1 MSLISLHRGAALLH
15 LGEAIASAVLVDQ
28 YKDKPEWDNGDKQ
41 WPLKVFD
48 DTYRY
53 QVGYMIPVFS
63 GLSSINHLLCGFNV
77 MGYNDYVMTNKANP
91 LRWVEYSLSAS
102 VMLWIIATISG
113 VQDINLLISIVLMN
127 VCMQFI
133 GAVIEYETSKRTKY
147 SLTLIAWVLFVG
159 LWTPIISQFVYALD
173 NIESETFN
181 EIKPILYSIIS
192 TLTILFSSF
201 GILQLAYVGEW
212 IGFENYE
219 KGFIILSFVAKSLLT
234 WLTVGG
240 IIAR

>member
-1 MSLISLHRGAALLH
+1 MSLVNLHKGAAILH

-77 MGYNDYVMTNKANP
+77 MGYNDYVMRNKANP
-91 LRWVEYSLSAS
+91 LRWMEYALSAS

-127 VCMQFI
+127 MCMQFL
-133 GAVIEYETSKRTKY
+133 GAVVEYETSKRVKY
-147 SLTLIAWVLFVG
+147 SVTLIAWGLFVG
-159 LWTPIISQFVYALD
+159 LWAPIISQFVYAVD
-173 NIESETFN
+173 NIESETFD

-201 GILQLAYVGEW
+201 GFVQLLYVGEW
-212 IGFENYE
+212 IGFETYE